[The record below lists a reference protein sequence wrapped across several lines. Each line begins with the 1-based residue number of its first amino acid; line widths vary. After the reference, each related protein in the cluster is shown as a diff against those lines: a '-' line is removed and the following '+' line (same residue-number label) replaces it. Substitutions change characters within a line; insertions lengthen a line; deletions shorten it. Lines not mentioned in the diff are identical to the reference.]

1 VLISL
6 PDNYQLQILKNQM
19 ENKVV
24 LITGATSGLGAAT
37 AKAFAALHAKVVFC
51 GRRIEQGNRIEA
63 EIRANSGEATF
74 IQTDVTIEKQ
84 AAHLVSE
91 TIRLYGRLDV
101 AFNNAGGNSY
111 FGPLENM
118 PGEQFVNT
126 IALNLTGTFYALK
139 YEIQAMKQSG
149 GSIINTA
156 STAGVKGV
164 AQGISAYVAAKH
176 GLIGLTKAAALEQ
189 ARNQIRVNALV
200 ISAMAT
206 EQWLQAV
213 NRTPGMYEKIAA
225 SMPNGKISTPED
237 IIPLIRFLAS
247 DQSKFITG
255 AALAID
261 GAVTA
266 G

>member
-1 VLISL
+1 M
-6 PDNYQLQILKNQM
+6 K
-19 ENKVV
+19 NKVI

-37 AKAFAALHAKVVFC
+37 AKAFATLHAKVVFC
-51 GRRIEQGNRIEA
+51 GRRLAEGVNIEA
-63 EIRANSGEATF
+63 EIRENGGEATF
-74 IQTDVTIEKQ
+74 IQTDVTNEKQ
-84 AAHLVSE
+84 VEHLVSE

-101 AFNNAGGNSY
+101 AFNNAGANLY
-111 FGPLENM
+111 FGPVENM
-118 PGEQFVNT
+118 SSEQFSAS
-126 IALNLTGTFYALK
+126 IMLNLTGTFHALK

-164 AQGISAYVAAKH
+164 AQGIAAYVAAKH
-176 GLIGLTKAAALEQ
+176 GVIGLTKAAALEQ

-206 EQWLQAV
+206 EKWLQGV

-225 SMPNGKISTPED
+225 SMPNGKIATVDD
-237 IIPLIRFLAS
+237 IIPFITFLAS

-261 GAVTA
+261 GGATA